1 VGLIRL
7 FMHGKLVIDREEGSE
22 WGYLLVDESIRNKC
36 FALLGLGELG
46 YNLPDYE
53 AHVSAFTEDEV
64 RLLPNPLQVEGK
76 YCEFAPMH
84 LKVVNPEDWD
94 EVNACVILCVE
105 CKALEHLRKWLGF
118 EPLMYGKH
126 EFHITIGISE
136 DPINPTI
143 VRVVNL
149 FNMHLNKNLSVVLD
163 EV

>member
-1 VGLIRL
+1 
-7 FMHGKLVIDREEGSE
+7 MYGKLVIDREKGSE

-36 FALLGLGELG
+36 FALFGLSELG

-76 YCEFAPMH
+76 YCEFAPTR
-84 LKVVNPEDWD
+84 LKVVNPENWD

-105 CKALEHLRKWLGF
+105 CKALEHLREQLGF
-118 EPLMYGKH
+118 ESLMYGKH
-126 EFHITIGISE
+126 EFHITIGISKN
-136 DPINPTI
+136 PISQTI
-143 VRVVNL
+143 ARVVSL
-149 FNMHLNKNLSVVLD
+149 FNMHFDSNLGVLLS

>member
-1 VGLIRL
+1 
-7 FMHGKLVIDREEGSE
+7 MNTMYGKLVIDREEGSE
-22 WGYLLVDESIRNKC
+22 WGYLLVDEFIRNRC

-53 AHVSAFTEDEV
+53 AHISAFTEDEV
-64 RLLPNPLQVEGK
+64 RILPNPLQVEGK
-76 YCEFAPMH
+76 YCEFSPTH

-105 CKALEHLRKWLGF
+105 CKALERLRERFGF

-126 EFHITIGISE
+126 KFHITLGVSENPIGQ
-136 DPINPTI
+136 TI
-143 VRVVNL
+143 KRVVSL
-149 FNMHLNKNLSVVLD
+149 FNMHFDKNLNVVLG

>member
-1 VGLIRL
+1 
-7 FMHGKLVIDREEGSE
+7 MKGKLVIDREPESE
-22 WGYLLVDESIRNKC
+22 WGYLLVDESIRNRC

-76 YCEFAPMH
+76 YCEFTPTH
-84 LKVVNPEDWD
+84 LKVVNPEGWD

-105 CKALEHLRKWLGF
+105 CKALKHLREKYGF

-126 EFHITIGISE
+126 EFHITIGIS
-136 DPINPTI
+136 PNSISQTI
-143 VRVVNL
+143 ERVVDL
-149 FNMHLNKNLSVVLD
+149 FNMHLNRNFGIVLS